1 MNEQLQ
7 VSLNYLCICLSYQ
20 NDYLNW
26 HNRLFLANHS
36 AWVYLWLHIWIT
48 QWIVKIWL
56 WILIYNTINIAIKHF
71 PTNDKIF
78 WKNKY
83 HNYVIKTTVKW
94 KLFVV
99 CYKIIITYIRATQH
113 LWVNDISGK
122 IGKSL
127 IVWYL
132 YMIHVGKSFHIL
144 SMYKVSTCIYWHAK
158 NAEWFR

>member
-7 VSLNYLCICLSYQ
+7 VSLNYRCICLSYQ

-99 CYKIIITYIRATQH
+99 CYKNNNIYTCNTAFVSKWHKWENRKVLNCLVPLYDSWWKVFPYFI
-113 LWVNDISGK
+113 N
-122 IGKSL
+122 
-127 IVWYL
+127 VWS
-132 YMIHVGKSFHIL
+132 VD
-144 SMYKVSTCIYWHAK
+144 MYVLTC
-158 NAEWFR
+158 

>member
-7 VSLNYLCICLSYQ
+7 VSLNYRCICLSYQ

-71 PTNDKIF
+71 LTNDKNIL
-78 WKNKY
+78 KQQ
-83 HNYVIKTTVKW
+83 IPQ
-94 KLFVV
+94 L
-99 CYKIIITYIRATQH
+99 CYKNHRQVKTICRLLQKNNIYTCNTAFVSKWHKWENRKVLNCLVPLYDSWWKVFPYFI
-113 LWVNDISGK
+113 N
-122 IGKSL
+122 
-127 IVWYL
+127 VWS
-132 YMIHVGKSFHIL
+132 VD
-144 SMYKVSTCIYWHAK
+144 MYVLTC
-158 NAEWFR
+158 